1 MNTSVTDILKAGL
14 AMIIGWT
21 AAGWMLFLLIGL
33 LGLVA

>member
-1 MNTSVTDILKAGL
+1 MNTALTDFLKAAL

-21 AAGWMLFLLIGL
+21 AAGWFLVALAGL